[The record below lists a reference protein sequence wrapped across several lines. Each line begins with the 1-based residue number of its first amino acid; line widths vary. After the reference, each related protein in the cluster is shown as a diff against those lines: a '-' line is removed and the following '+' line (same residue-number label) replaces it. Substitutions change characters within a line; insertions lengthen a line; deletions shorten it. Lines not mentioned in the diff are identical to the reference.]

1 MPDSR
6 NNSPDEEYKIEA
18 FKIMSEG
25 NLAPE
30 DDPAEW
36 IYPDEEDADLRQLAE
51 QIAKHDKVL
60 ARILSDT
67 ASGEKSTGEILRT
80 VCAWMAMSGGGHK
93 RAKGVSSE
101 PWLV

>member
-6 NNSPDEEYKIEA
+6 HSPDEEYKIEA
-18 FKIMSEG
+18 FKIMSES

-60 ARILSDT
+60 ARIQNWYMGFLKSAISQKH
-67 ASGEKSTGEILRT
+67 ASEI
-80 VCAWMAMSGGGHK
+80 HK
-93 RAKGVSSE
+93 
-101 PWLV
+101 